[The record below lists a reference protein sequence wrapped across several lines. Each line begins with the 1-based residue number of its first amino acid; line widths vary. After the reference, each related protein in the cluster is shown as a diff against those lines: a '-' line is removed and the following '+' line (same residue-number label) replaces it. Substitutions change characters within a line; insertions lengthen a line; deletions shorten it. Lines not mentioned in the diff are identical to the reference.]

1 MGPAATRKNPNLH
14 KRAFFTPGVGKAL
27 HTVGKDETTLKYA
40 PPPKKKGF
48 PSFAHSYAGQLI
60 SSLIFIN
67 FIYFIIHCVHL

>member
-40 PPPKKKGF
+40 PPPKKKKDF
-48 PSFAHSYAGQLI
+48 HLLLI
-60 SSLIFIN
+60 HMQDN
-67 FIYFIIHCVHL
+67 